1 VSALRLRYGVTL
13 DRTDVVTRIPHPKH
27 ETTLPVMLS
36 VEEVGRF
43 LGAVRNL
50 KHREFSAS
58 VRGLRRTRLLSGED
72 AAGGRTP

>member
-27 ETTLPVMLS
+27 ETTLPVVLS

-50 KHREFSAS
+50 KHRTMAILSACIIRLPPS
-58 VRGLRRTRLLSGED
+58 PNDRR
-72 AAGGRTP
+72 